1 MPTLT
6 AIQPRPYI
14 FPRAIAKVELVQ
26 ALPEDLKEFIGYDDF
41 EKKQYSLR
49 LGLIYWVKSSITGQ
63 IEGTPRV
70 LTDDC
75 NKNDIKDWLDCK
87 MIWIAKEPF
96 N

>member
-6 AIQPRPYI
+6 AFQPRPYV

-26 ALPEDLKEFIGYDDF
+26 ALPEDLQVYDPIW
-41 EKKQYSLR
+41 EKDILR

-63 IEGTPRV
+63 IEGTPFIITEN
-70 LTDDC
+70 TDV
-75 NKNDIKDWLDCK
+75 NHLKEMLDCK
-87 MIWIAKEPF
+87 MIWISKDPF